1 MKLRALMVVNAI
13 VAGLFGIAFVIIP
26 GQSLSQYGFTADP
39 VLELM
44 FQLLGAAFIGFGVL
58 TWAARNAT
66 DSEACRAILL
76 ALFVGD
82 LIGFV
87 ITLIAQ
93 LSGIVNSLG
102 WSSVA
107 IYLLLALGW
116 GYFRFLKPAEAA
128 TVKVVTPEATP
139 DADF

>member
-26 GQSLSQYGFTADP
+26 GQSLAQYGFTADP
-39 VLELM
+39 ALELM

-66 DSEACRAILL
+66 DSEARRAILL

-82 LIGFV
+82 FIGFV
-87 ITLIAQ
+87 ICLIAQ
-93 LSGIVNSLG
+93 LGGFVNSVG

-116 GYFRFLKPAEAA
+116 GYFRFLKPGEAA
-128 TVKVVTPEATP
+128 PAETVTLESTQ
-139 DADF
+139 DFDS